1 MSDAAKEEMYDIM
14 GPDFIEELS
23 VWPDYVRSEPGW
35 KFADPWH
42 YTTVHMGQTPAD
54 VRRSYACLL
63 YTSPSPRD
71 RQKSRMPSS
80 A

>member
-1 MSDAAKEEMYDIM
+1 MSAQSLNLFSMPIA
-14 GPDFIEELS
+14 
-23 VWPDYVRSEPGW
+23 
-35 KFADPWH
+35 KFAVDKWENKKEKLLDIISFEGCEI
-42 YTTVHMGQTPAD
+42 VECQTD
-54 VRRSYACLL
+54 YYKYNTICLL

>member
-1 MSDAAKEEMYDIM
+1 MLLLATMMLGMWVFISALGSNDADDDD
-14 GPDFIEELS
+14 DFDGGMMI
-23 VWPDYVRSEPGW
+23 
-35 KFADPWH
+35 
-42 YTTVHMGQTPAD
+42 PAYNPT
-54 VRRSYACLL
+54 SCLL